1 MMKTRMRFVA
11 LLLRAEPVLGKT
23 VRVKAVAARVKSA
36 VVPARRLGAV
46 MKRIPVDQRKAN
58 VVSENIVASMVH
70 GLSRVRTAAIKRM
83 AAAEMSTARVFMVP
97 DLGGLS
103 AVANEQT
110 KMSMAVREMTI
121 AQRDMVAAVG

>member
-1 MMKTRMRFVA
+1 MVA
-11 LLLRAEPVLGKT
+11 QRVSLLIAQKDKLVIQIPELVKVDVKKGKL
-23 VRVKAVAARVKSA
+23 V
-36 VVPARRLGAV
+36 VVPEKHLGAV
-46 MKRIPVDQRKAN
+46 MKRILVDQRKAN

-121 AQRDMVAAVG
+121 AQRDMAAAVG